1 MPSEEIAENAQSCYE
16 QTEDAQLAHNFV
28 RSYYA
33 VRLGVAVDADT
44 FVDCHYAPDAM
55 FSRGTEWEWKT
66 NTDWKETKIQGAENI
81 RQWLEQ
87 DFKESAIAD
96 GDFSDISCQTLP
108 STACADGKT
117 LWLVNIVGYLAFKRS
132 PRTLRHFQQTLV
144 LEWLEDFS
152 RPEFIAGN
160 RFTIHND
167 ILRYLTFPAERERP
181 VLPAEEQ
188 PEAASE
194 GAVVLSA
201 ESAAELAT
209 SVTTQSTNSATARSS
224 ASSST
229 STTAAAAKRGKRER
243 DRGCKIKKADAAR
256 AGVDADASGATVTDA
271 PRAGPQQHDEEQGR
285 STAAAATIEKTARP
299 SRERGGKS
307 RRSAPASSGA
317 AATVDAIAQKTPE
330 VVEEK
335 PRQGQDEQES
345 GTPEAEAKTDVPRGA
360 DEGSDDP
367 PSPQSTRQEG
377 WAAAHATEAPA
388 QAPQEAEV
396 RAVAEAAEESDVNV
410 LEGFEFPS
418 LPAAS
423 GPIKAK
429 PYKGPKAPEEPKK
442 EKEKSAKGK
451 KGKGKK
457 QEGAYNSSSASTT
470 TAATSSSSTA
480 PYSTSFK
487 SSYKDNDKRRMEQ
500 YNNYSRS
507 YHNPYP
513 STSTT
518 KAARTTTSTSSASK
532 VAPAGESAHA
542 VGSSSTSSSSTASK
556 SKTTKK
562 ANDHSWSEK
571 QDQEAGAPAAV
582 NGAGTSKHDLPQ
594 QKEKPTANGVGV
606 GGATSSTTTTSQS
619 SKKTDIEEK
628 PKKTVLWISSIS
640 KKSSDSEALTTLKDA
655 LKKFKT
661 DAPSSFALTNFK
673 RDATDMRWGTITL
686 SHPRSQDT
694 LPIIKVLTRESGMYA
709 ERAAKK

>member
-194 GAVVLSA
+194 
-201 ESAAELAT
+201 
-209 SVTTQSTNSATARSS
+209 
-224 ASSST
+224 
-229 STTAAAAKRGKRER
+229 
-243 DRGCKIKKADAAR
+243 
-256 AGVDADASGATVTDA
+256 
-271 PRAGPQQHDEEQGR
+271 
-285 STAAAATIEKTARP
+285 
-299 SRERGGKS
+299 
-307 RRSAPASSGA
+307 
-317 AATVDAIAQKTPE
+317 
-330 VVEEK
+330 
-335 PRQGQDEQES
+335 DEQES

-396 RAVAEAAEESDVNV
+396 RGTAVAEAAEESDVNV

-423 GPIKAK
+423 
-429 PYKGPKAPEEPKK
+429 
-442 EKEKSAKGK
+442 
-451 KGKGKK
+451 
-457 QEGAYNSSSASTT
+457 
-470 TAATSSSSTA
+470 
-480 PYSTSFK
+480 
-487 SSYKDNDKRRMEQ
+487 
-500 YNNYSRS
+500 
-507 YHNPYP
+507 
-513 STSTT
+513 
-518 KAARTTTSTSSASK
+518 
-532 VAPAGESAHA
+532 
-542 VGSSSTSSSSTASK
+542 ASK

-661 DAPSSFALTNFK
+661 EAMTLDAMT
-673 RDATDMRWGTITL
+673 
-686 SHPRSQDT
+686 
-694 LPIIKVLTRESGMYA
+694 
-709 ERAAKK
+709 